1 MYCSNKE
8 LIYLGLDKKIQ
19 VYLSKDM
26 AERPKDIKVIRLN
39 DLFECS
45 GDWEINENSGLG
57 AFTFRKGHSIGHYY
71 LVE

>member
-19 VYLSKDM
+19 VYLSKEM
-26 AERPKDIKVIRLN
+26 ATRPKEIKVIRLN

-57 AFTFRKGHSIGHYY
+57 VFTFRKGDSIGHYY